1 MRALLATLAAP
12 LLLAAALVQQA
23 QAAPSEVELSAAD
36 KAWISAH
43 PVIRL
48 ASDPVWAP
56 VDFLD
61 AQDRHQG
68 MTADY
73 VALLNAKLGLNM
85 RWEQPRM
92 HWDDVLAAAR
102 ERHIDVIPTAG
113 KAPEREAYLNY
124 AEPPY
129 VSFRSVIVVR
139 DDAPFISSMDDLKNK
154 RIALVPGYAE
164 TADFQKRYGSF
175 QTMPATS
182 VEDALTLVATG
193 RAGGTVGNLAVVNWV
208 IRTKALT
215 NLRIAALYTDTERS
229 VHFAVRKD
237 WPELTAILDKGL
249 AAITPEE
256 HARIRN
262 RWYEVEAQH
271 GLDPAQVKRIGAG
284 ILLAVLLGAAVT
296 ALWLRRLRSE
306 VAERKRAVTQL
317 QHTERRLR
325 EITDALP
332 GTIYQM
338 RMQPDRTTH
347 ITMISDGA
355 ITLFGK
361 TRDDMLQTPDAIV
374 ALAHPDDREPFL
386 QAFIDAAEKNTT
398 VQVAY
403 RSRDA
408 QGDYRWLRTFAR
420 PVFAADGEY
429 VWNGFSLDVTDEVE
443 AREKLDAAERLLR
456 DVTDNVPGAIFQ
468 RRMLPDG
475 SIEYPFLSAGYQ
487 RIGNLQVT
495 QAGYAG
501 QDEEFEAFPPEER
514 EAIDAARRQSVA
526 TMLPYTIEN
535 RMLLRDGSYVWVRT
549 SAVPRR
555 EPDGAI
561 IWNGYTFDI
570 TTRKELEDELSLAKE
585 SAEAANR
592 AKSEF
597 LANMSHEIRTPMNAI
612 FGLSNLGLKTSMPAR
627 LQDYLRKIHIAAQS
641 LLEIINGILDYS
653 KIEAGMLSLEQ
664 TQFDLYEVLENL
676 SGLLN
681 LRAVE
686 KGLELLFSVD
696 PQVPSALIGDPLRLG
711 QVLLNLTGN
720 ALKFTDRGQIVIRVC
735 VDDDAA
741 ETSAERVRLR
751 FEVADSGIG
760 MTDEQIGR
768 LFTAFAQADS
778 STTRRYGG
786 TGLGLSISKRLV
798 GLMGGEIGAQ
808 SEPGAGSTFHFTAN
822 FGLSESTSVRLQAP
836 ADLHDM
842 RVLVVDDNFT
852 ALDILRVYLESFGL
866 RVDRA
871 SSGTQAIT
879 AVQREAASDPY
890 RLVLMDWQMPGMNG
904 IEAALHIRE
913 SDAALKP
920 KIVMVSAYGREEIMR
935 QADEGGLDGFLI
947 KPVNPSVLF
956 DTILHAFGKEAALV
970 PTLDHENQAAA
981 TQLPAGTRVLV
992 IEDNEINQEVAREML
1007 ESFGAEVVLAADG
1020 KLGVDAASN
1029 QDFDVILM
1037 DLQMPRMDGFEAT
1050 EIIRALDS
1058 PRSRVPIVA
1067 MTANAMAEDRQR
1079 CLDAGMNDH
1088 IGKPVDQRHLLAT
1101 LSKWIETRPAPR
1113 SAAPIESTTPSITL
1127 DPAAVSDR
1135 FDLFAAQ
1142 RRLGDSRALL
1152 LKLLGRFVDE
1162 PNAVEKLLDQLKKSD
1177 LTGAIITV
1185 HSLKGVAG
1193 TLGAVALEQAAS
1205 KLEKQLKLGENCD
1218 DNLQI
1223 VAQLHA
1229 EACRVFSG
1237 IRGN

>member
-1 MRALLATLAAP
+1 MLMAP
-12 LLLAAALVQQA
+12 LLLSMLLPHAANAQTAEVQ
-23 QAAPSEVELSAAD
+23 LSAAE
-36 KAWISAH
+36 KAWIAAH

-85 RWEQPRM
+85 RWEQARM

-102 ERHIDVIPTAG
+102 ERRIDVVPTAG
-113 KAPEREAYLNY
+113 KTAEREAYLSY
-124 AEPPY
+124 TEPPY
-129 VSFRSVIVVR
+129 VSFRSVIVAR
-139 DDAPFISSMDDLKNK
+139 DDAPFISSMDDLASK

-164 TADFQKRYGSF
+164 TADFQGRYPGFS
-175 QTMPATS
+175 TVPAAS
-182 VEDALTLVATG
+182 VEDALTAVATG
-193 RAGGTVGNLAVVNWV
+193 RAGATVGNLAVVNWV

-215 NLRIAALYTDTERS
+215 NLRIAALYTDQERS
-229 VHFAVRKD
+229 VHLAVRKD

-271 GLDPAQVKRIGAG
+271 GLDPAQVFRIGLA
-284 ILLAVLLGAAVT
+284 LLFAVLLAAVIT
-296 ALWLRRLRSE
+296 AFWLRRLRRE
-306 VAERKRAVTQL
+306 IAERKRAVTL
-317 QHTERRLR
+317 LEHTERRLR

-332 GTIYQM
+332 GMIYQM
-338 RMQPDRTTH
+338 HMAPDRSTRVS
-347 ITMISDGA
+347 MVSDGA
-355 ITLFGK
+355 ITLYGK
-361 TRDDMLQTPDAIV
+361 TRDEMLATADAIF
-374 ALAHPDDREPFL
+374 APAHPDDRERFL
-386 QAFIDAAEKNTT
+386 HAFIDAAQKNTT
-398 VQVAY
+398 VQLAY
-403 RSRDA
+403 RSQNRH
-408 QGDYRWLRTFAR
+408 GEYRWLRTFAR
-420 PVFAADGEY
+420 PAVSAEGDY

-443 AREKLDAAERLLR
+443 ARDKLDAAERLLR

-468 RRMLPDG
+468 RRMEADG
-475 SIEYPFLSAGYQ
+475 AIQYPFLSAGYQ
-487 RIGNLQVT
+487 RIGDLQVAK
-495 QAGYAG
+495 AGYN
-501 QDEEFEAFPPEER
+501 DKEEEFEAFPPEER
-514 EAIDAARRQSVA
+514 EAIEQARRQSID
-526 TMLPYTIEN
+526 TMQPYNIEN

-555 EPDGAI
+555 EADGAI

-570 TTRKELEDELSLAKE
+570 TARKQLEDELSRAKE

-612 FGLSNLGLKTSMPAR
+612 VGLSNLGLKTNTPAR

-664 TQFDLYEVLENL
+664 TPFDLYEVLENL

-696 PQVPSALIGDPLRLG
+696 PEVPSALIGDPLRLG

-735 VDDDAA
+735 IDPNASGLSDG
-741 ETSAERVRLR
+741 RMRLR

-768 LFTAFAQADS
+768 LFTAFSQADS

-798 GLMGGEIGAQ
+798 GLMGGEIGAH
-808 SEPGAGSTFHFTAN
+808 SEPGAGSTFHFNAD
-822 FGLSESTSVRLQAP
+822 FGLAEAAAGRLRAP
-836 ADLHDM
+836 ADLHDL

-956 DTILHAFGKEAALV
+956 DTILHAFGKEAALM
-970 PTLDHENQAAA
+970 PTLDHEHRADAD
-981 TQLPAGTRVLV
+981 QLPAGTRVLV
-992 IEDNEINQEVAREML
+992 VEDNEINQEVARELL
-1007 ESFGAEVVLAADG
+1007 ESFGAEVTVAADG
-1020 KLGVDAASN
+1020 KLGVDAAASE
-1029 QDFDVILM
+1029 DFDAILM

-1050 EIIRALDS
+1050 TVIRALDS
-1058 PRSRVPIVA
+1058 ARAKVPIIA
-1067 MTANAMAEDRQR
+1067 MTANAMIEDRQR
-1079 CLDAGMNDH
+1079 CLAAGMNDH
-1088 IGKPVDQRHLLAT
+1088 VGKPVDQQHLLAT
-1101 LSKWIETRPAPR
+1101 LRKWIKPGTTSVAGSDRAAAR
-1113 SAAPIESTTPSITL
+1113 SAPQAAADI

-1142 RRLGDSRALL
+1142 RRLGDSRPLL
-1152 LKLLGRFVDE
+1152 LKLLRRFVEE
-1162 PNAVEKLLDQLKKSD
+1162 PDAVEKLRAQLQQSD
-1177 LTGAIITV
+1177 RAGAIITV

-1193 TLGAVALEQAAS
+1193 TLGAVALEQATTR
-1205 KLEKQLKLGENCD
+1205 LEKQLKAGDPDTGDLD
-1218 DNLQI
+1218 L
-1223 VAQLHA
+1223 VATLHA
-1229 EACRVFSG
+1229 EARRVFAG
-1237 IRGN
+1237 LKK